1 MADFNFQQSAPVI
14 QELLNSIPDK
24 ATKEELEQLRELYEA
39 LTQSEIIPVPSAD
52 WPVSD
57 PQANVIYRVEG
68 ESSYTDYMWNGTS
81 FIPMATYTI
90 TPTDIPIVGSTDV
103 ITAGGVANHGSAFD
117 ISEYNKSNSTL
128 ATYADLAAALAAV
141 PSSVQK
147 GGMSIKFVQTYDNT
161 YVQYRLMADEWS
173 TTVADWQSEN
183 ADDKPTAGSDNLVK
197 SGGVKEY
204 VDDSIN
210 DIQTSIYDV
219 HSDFYKDSL
228 YVSDKNGFVAF
239 QIDENGQTKYV
250 GKVSDI
256 YYNFNQDKFIIADKN
271 GFVAFQIDE
280 NGQTEYVGNVSDI
293 YDNFNQN
300 KFIIADKNGYVVAKF
315 ENGGASIAFKNPM
328 NFLERKVF
336 YTLGDSLS
344 AANKYQLKLAE
355 ITGAVFDADANIDI
369 TKPISVGGTTTMGAN
384 ATSGF
389 QRARNLVSLSGN
401 KDVVI
406 IENINDMNH
415 VSYGGDIDSAPYT
428 EYPDGTNNGATKTLY
443 GAYKWLCEYLITNL
457 PSTHLFWMIP
467 NRIAIN
473 YSSPETRTDGTIDM
487 DYYMSTQEHEQYM
500 QLVDIQKEVA
510 AYYGIPVLDM
520 IAESGIN
527 YINGGNFFYDN
538 NVHPKDIG
546 YYRWG
551 ETIARLLTSK

>member
-1 MADFNFQQSAPVI
+1 MNTFKLTQTGPETQDILDQVNGIRENVDTNTSNI
-14 QELLNSIPDK
+14 
-24 ATKEELEQLRELYEA
+24 EQLQAAYEA
-39 LTQSEIIPVPSAD
+39 LSQSSIVIIQPSD
-52 WPVSD
+52 TWPVSSPAED
-57 PQANVIYRVEG
+57 VIYRVIDRVNTPPQYY
-68 ESSYTDYMWNGTS
+68 SDYMWNGTTMVQ
-81 FIPMATYTI
+81 MAQYNNAI
-90 TPTDIPIVGSTDV
+90 DDVPTEGS
-103 ITAGGVANHGSAFD
+103 N
-117 ISEYNKSNSTL
+117 
-128 ATYADLAAALAAV
+128 
-141 PSSVQK
+141 
-147 GGMSIKFVQTYDNT
+147 
-161 YVQYRLMADEWS
+161 
-173 TTVADWQSEN
+173 
-183 ADDKPTAGSDNLVK
+183 NLVK
-197 SGGVKEY
+197 SGGVKSAIEA
-204 VDDSIN
+204 VEEIALSARDAIDDADYAPVEDSTELVKSGGVWSAIASVLN
-210 DIQTSIYDV
+210 TAENLTKDIYTDL
-219 HSDFYKDSL
+219 YKNSV
-228 YVSDKNGFVAF
+228 YVSDPNGYVAF

-256 YYNFNQDKFIIADKN
+256 YDNFNQDKFIIADKN
-271 GFVAFQIDE
+271 GFVVARID
-280 NGQTEYVGNVSDI
+280 NN
-293 YDNFNQN
+293 
-300 KFIIADKNGYVVAKF
+300 
-315 ENGGASIAFKNPM
+315 GASFAFKNPM

-355 ITGAVFDADANIDI
+355 ITGAVFDADANIDS

-415 VSYGGDIDSAPYT
+415 VYLGGDIDSAPYT

-467 NRIAIN
+467 NRIHIN

-487 DYYMSTQEHEQYM
+487 DYYMSTQAHEQYM
-500 QLVDIQKEVA
+500 QLVAIQKEVA

-520 IAESGIN
+520 IAESGMN
-527 YINGGNFFYDN
+527 YINGGTFFYDN
-538 NVHPKDIG
+538 NVHPKDVG